1 MVGKQEHQRKQHR
14 EMVRPRAEQE
24 DATNTQQE
32 QQQEPKEEGGGQQQ
46 NKKNGGEKKSVTHFV
61 FVSGQILRVQQSV
74 RLSFAV
80 LNRTTFFGLSVRA
93 AILVLVLGVVLVL
106 GRRTHRFIV

>member
-1 MVGKQEHQRKQHR
+1 MVGKTGAPEETWRDG
-14 EMVRPRAEQE
+14 ETRAEQE

-32 QQQEPKEEGGGQQQ
+32 QQQEQMEEGGGQQI
-46 NKKNGGEKKSVTHFV
+46 KKNGGEEKKSVTHFV

-74 RLSFAV
+74 WLSFAV
-80 LNRTTFFGLSVRA
+80 LNRATFFGLSTRA

>member
-1 MVGKQEHQRKQHR
+1 M
-14 EMVRPRAEQE
+14 
-24 DATNTQQE
+24 
-32 QQQEPKEEGGGQQQ
+32 EEGGGQQI
-46 NKKNGGEKKSVTHFV
+46 KKNGGEEKKSVTHFV

-74 RLSFAV
+74 WLSFAV
-80 LNRTTFFGLSVRA
+80 LNRATFFGLSTRA